1 MIKFFQKFRQKSLTE
16 NSVSGYLI
24 YAIGEIL
31 LVVIGILIAISI
43 DNWNDK
49 RKENQVE
56 YRILTEISNGLNQD
70 IIDIESNMS
79 GHTNGIK
86 ACKYWRKVINKEK
99 VDLDSISLYYGALT
113 RDFISVQNTSGYESL
128 KSKGLEFIN
137 NDSLRI
143 AIIKLYEQDYDV
155 IRKLEEEYEGMQFYK
170 YYFKE
175 FTTMIAP
182 YLIFDQGIK
191 GLKFPINLNDTDKNK
206 LLIYLATIESNRN
219 FVLREYSNSQI
230 NINKLLSK
238 INTEIKEVTKN

>member
-1 MIKFFQKFRQKSLTE
+1 MIKFFQKIRQKSLIE
-16 NSVSGYLI
+16 NRVGGYLI

-43 DNWNDK
+43 DNWNDN

-70 IIDIESNMS
+70 ILDIESNMS
-79 GHTNGIK
+79 GHTNGIR
-86 ACKYWRKVINKEK
+86 ACKYWRKVINNEK
-99 VDLDSISLYYGALT
+99 VDLDSISPYYRVLT

-143 AIIKLYEQDYDV
+143 AIIKLYEQDYNI

-175 FTTMIAP
+175 FTTMISP

-191 GLKFPINLNDTDKNK
+191 GLKFPVNLNHTDKNK
-206 LLIYLATIESNRN
+206 LLIYLATIESNRH
-219 FVLREYSNSQI
+219 FVLREYSNAQI

-238 INTEIKEVTKN
+238 INTEIKEVTKD

>member
-1 MIKFFQKFRQKSLTE
+1 MLKNKTSR
-16 NSVSGYLI
+16 YLI

-79 GHTNGIK
+79 GHTNGIR
-86 ACKYWRKVINKEK
+86 ACKYWRKIINHEK
-99 VDLDSISLYYGALT
+99 VDPDSISFYYGALT

-143 AIIKLYEQDYDV
+143 AIITLYEQDYNI
-155 IRKLEEEYEGMQFYK
+155 IRKLEEEYEEMQFYK
-170 YYFKE
+170 NYYKE
-175 FTTMIAP
+175 FTAMISP
-182 YLIFDQGIK
+182 YLIFDQGIE
-191 GLKFPINLNDTDKNK
+191 GLRLPVNLNYKDKNK
-206 LLIYLATIESNRN
+206 LIMYLATIQSNRN

-230 NINKLLSK
+230 NINKLLIK
-238 INTEIKEVTKN
+238 INTEIKEVTKG

>member
-16 NSVSGYLI
+16 NGVGGYLI

-31 LVVIGILIAISI
+31 LVVVGILIAISI

-56 YRILTEISNGLNQD
+56 YRILTEIINGLNQD

-79 GHTNGIK
+79 GHTNGIR
-86 ACKYWRKVINKEK
+86 ACKYWRKIINQEK
-99 VDLDSISLYYGALT
+99 VDPDSISFYYSALT

-143 AIIKLYEQDYDV
+143 AIITLYEQDYNV
-155 IRKLEEEYEGMQFYK
+155 IRKLEEEYEEMQFYK
-170 YYFKE
+170 NYFKE
-175 FTTMIAP
+175 FTAMISP

-191 GLKFPINLNDTDKNK
+191 GLRFPVNLNDKDKYK
-206 LLIYLATIESNRN
+206 LIMYLTTIQSNRN
-219 FVLREYSNSQI
+219 FVLREYSNAQI

-238 INTEIKEVTKN
+238 INTEIKEVTKG